1 MRRLDDVYFPVPA
14 TRAEGL
20 LPVTDGHAIHWEESG
35 NPDGV
40 PWIEAHGG
48 PGGRANRFLRGL
60 IDGERCRIIQFDQRG
75 CGASTPTGEVSHNTL
90 QHTIADM
97 EALRAHLGIE
107 RWIVGGPSWGSTVAL
122 AYAEAH
128 PERTLG
134 VKVSG
139 VWLCR
144 QRDIRWWYDGV
155 RELFPDVWEAYA
167 SLIPEAERHDLRSA
181 YYRRIFDPDPEVREA
196 AGQAQYLFE
205 EAYMHFDPPF
215 AAPNAAGRGLAYSRI
230 FATYAYNDFWLRE
243 NQLIEEAGR
252 LHDIPVSLT
261 TGRYDCCTTPV
272 QAFDMSRALQP
283 ERVRLQ
289 IAPGAGH
296 YPSEPAMGRAVAQET
311 TAFLDWLRTLGRI

>member
-1 MRRLDDVYFPVPA
+1 MRRLDDPYFPVTA
-14 TRAEGL
+14 ARAEGL
-20 LPVTDGHAIHWEESG
+20 LPVSEGHAIHYEDSG
-35 NPDGV
+35 ALDGV

-75 CGASTPTGEVSHNTL
+75 CGASTPVGELANNTL

-97 EALRAHLGIE
+97 EALREHLGIE

-122 AYAEAH
+122 AYAQAH

-139 VWLCR
+139 VWLLR
-144 QRDIRWWYDGV
+144 RRDIDWWYNGV
-155 RELFPDVWEAYA
+155 RELFPDVWHAYA
-167 SLIPEAERHDLRSA
+167 SPIPEAERSDLRRA
-181 YYRRIFDPDPEVREA
+181 YYRRIMDPDPAVSEP

-205 EAYMHFDPPF
+205 EAYMHFEPPF
-215 AAPNAAGRGLAYSRI
+215 APPNAAGRGLAYSRV
-230 FATYAYNDFWLRE
+230 FATYAVNDFWLRE
-243 NQLIEEAGR
+243 NQLIEDAHR
-252 LHDIPVSLT
+252 LRGIPVSLT

-272 QAFDMSRALQP
+272 QAFDLAQALEP
-283 ERVRLQ
+283 DRVRLQ
-289 IAPGAGH
+289 IVNAAGH

-311 TAFLDWLRTLGRI
+311 TAFLDWLVRLGRI